1 MKIYSI
7 KDVKAGFEPVFC
19 RANDELAK
27 RDFISAFKFG
37 SQPNRFQQFPADYEL
52 WYIGEMNDKS
62 GQIVSEPQFLMNL
75 SEVSFNGVQ
84 DSI

>member
-27 RDFISAFKFG
+27 RDFLSAFSYG
-37 SQPNRFQQFPADYEL
+37 PEPNRFRQFPADYEL
-52 WYIGEMNDKS
+52 WCLGEMNEQN
-62 GQIVSEPQFLMNL
+62 GAIVSAPEFLMNL
-75 SEVSFNGVQ
+75 TEVKANGVQ